1 MSRLSVG
8 FLKLDQNWFRNI
20 VRHTYPDIHLRQ
32 VVAPFRII
40 RSICRRCG
48 LDTEFVENTHIPPV
62 FPPVDLLHVW
72 RTVCYGRL
80 PWIVTTSVGL
90 PFGWPKQKWP
100 KAMALLASDRCK
112 RIIVNSRH
120 AYGWQERKLE
130 CSPQL
135 AERIRAKLEVLHTPQ
150 DVLVDSW
157 DEKPVDPKFVVF
169 TIVGHEFF
177 RKGGHHLLNVA
188 ARLVR
193 DGAPIRVNVVSRLKK
208 DQFGCASDDLRNRV
222 CEEISKADY
231 IRWFESLP
239 NDEVLRLLASSH
251 VGVLLSYCEAY
262 GYSVLEAQASG
273 CAMITT
279 DVFALPELNDE
290 STGWLVPVAQEGL
303 DYRRVDDRI
312 KMGEII
318 ESRLFA
324 VMAEILNEPDT
335 LRRKGEAA
343 IERIRRRH
351 SPQAHADRL
360 RSIYFDAARR

>member
-1 MSRLSVG
+1 MRHLRVG

-20 VRHTYPDIHLRQ
+20 TRHSYPDVRLCR
-32 VVAPFRII
+32 VVTPFRVMK
-40 RSICRRCG
+40 SLYRRLG
-48 LDTEFVENTHIPPV
+48 LPTGFVENTHIPPA

-80 PWIVTTSVGL
+80 PWVVTTSVGL
-90 PFGWPKQKWP
+90 PFGWPQEKWA
-100 KAMALLASDRCK
+100 KALALLASDQCK

-120 AYGWQERKLE
+120 AYRWQERKLE
-130 CSPQL
+130 RSPQL

-150 DVLVDSW
+150 DVLVDRW
-157 DEKPVDPKFVVF
+157 DKKPVDPNSVVF

-188 ARLVR
+188 ARLIQ
-193 DGAPIRVNVVSRLKK
+193 DGAPIQINVVSRLKK
-208 DQFGCASDDLRNRV
+208 DEFGCASDDVLNRV
-222 CEEISKADY
+222 REEISKANY
-231 IRWFESLP
+231 IHWFESLP

-290 STGWLVPVAQEGL
+290 STGWVVPVAQEGL
-303 DYRRVDDRI
+303 DYRSVDDRI

-318 ESRLFA
+318 ESRLLA
-324 VMAEILNEPDT
+324 VMTQILNERDT

-351 SPQAHADRL
+351 SPQDHADRL
-360 RSIYFDAARR
+360 RSIYFDAVRR